1 MLSFHYRWR
10 NGFNGDK
17 YPLDSVSCDT
27 ILPFII
33 YFHQAINL
41 KKNGPKLKDQLYTL
55 MHSKK
60 KSNCKPWAPKQS
72 VSQGL

>member
-10 NGFNGDK
+10 NGLNGDT

-33 YFHQAINL
+33 YFHQAINF
-41 KKNGPKLKDQLYTL
+41 
-55 MHSKK
+55 KK
-60 KSNCKPWAPKQS
+60 KWSKIKRPTIYLDALQKKIKLQALGP
-72 VSQGL
+72 